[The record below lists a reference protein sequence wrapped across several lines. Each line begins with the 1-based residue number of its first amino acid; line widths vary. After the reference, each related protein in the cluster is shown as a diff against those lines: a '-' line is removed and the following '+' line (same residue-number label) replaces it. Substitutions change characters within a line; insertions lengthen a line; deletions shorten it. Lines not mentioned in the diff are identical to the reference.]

1 MPTGIEDML
10 VRLVGRLQIRS
21 RRCVGLFVA
30 DAEDK
35 LEKSTT
41 LTPGLPLRACKGD
54 SQVAAN
60 VASIGPQKQIWHSV
74 RAAGSGRSCATV
86 WPLRPAADG

>member
-30 DAEDK
+30 DAEDTR
-35 LEKSTT
+35 EKKQKGSR
-41 LTPGLPLRACKGD
+41 PGCRRAPARAQAKR
-54 SQVAAN
+54 SKTVF
-60 VASIGPQKQIWHSV
+60 V
-74 RAAGSGRSCATV
+74 R
-86 WPLRPAADG
+86 